1 MERQLSV
8 TLMYC
13 HKVYVFAN
21 SERLND
27 IKIAFNC
34 ISTDAQQWKATTC
47 PWSLRFHL
55 KKAIKYDAHP
65 HFVVTSSSASTT
77 HCVEEVA
84 GFFSQ
89 EVFEMQEYVWGLAW
103 VRILNEDVWEKLW
116 DSADPPSYCPN
127 KADMPF
133 FLLGFTSPSLP
144 ILSTLNKHLYN
155 FRILST
161 MFPVSIRCF
170 PPTFILLNNH
180 TFTIYN
186 SSQVKIN
193 YILSSLLLQDTVNM
207 TVCMVLLYATP
218 LPCFLNGLCWVCKC
232 PTASYRVC

>member
-1 MERQLSV
+1 MADCFYFERHLMERQLSV

-21 SERLND
+21 SEKLND

-133 FLLGFTSPSLP
+133 FLLGFLP
-144 ILSTLNKHLYN
+144 PHCLFY
-155 FRILST
+155 
-161 MFPVSIRCF
+161 
-170 PPTFILLNNH
+170 
-180 TFTIYN
+180 
-186 SSQVKIN
+186 
-193 YILSSLLLQDTVNM
+193 
-207 TVCMVLLYATP
+207 P
-218 LPCFLNGLCWVCKC
+218 L
-232 PTASYRVC
+232 